1 MNRIS
6 RFLFLSAIVAGTSLG
21 QRALCE
27 GQFESFALSFA
38 PETSSAM
45 ERAAAQ
51 DDPVYAQGTKAMD
64 EQRWADAVTSF
75 DKVATAKGKN
85 ADAALYWKAYSLQK
99 LDRKDESRAT
109 CDTLRQKEPSSSW
122 NRECMVLRVRTNI
135 DVEGMKE
142 LARNSATL
150 TRDMDHMKMEFGPGF
165 EGGEGFHVLYG
176 KNHVTTEDDIKILAL
191 NSLMRSEP
199 AKALPLLRDMLHS
212 DKSVEMKRQAL
223 FVLSRS
229 KDPQA
234 QSIVTEFATT
244 SSDPKL
250 QTAAIEIMAVGR
262 GKDAGPAL
270 VQIYRSSSDAD
281 VKRAAENGLFIAHD
295 APHLV
300 ELARAEKDLN
310 RKRDIVSQL
319 ALMKDPVATD
329 YMLELLK

>member
-6 RFLFLSAIVAGTSLG
+6 RFLFLAAIVAGTSLG

-27 GQFESFALSFA
+27 GQSEFFTFAEP
-38 PETSSAM
+38 PEPASALAM
-45 ERAAAQ
+45 AQ

-64 EQRWADAVTSF
+64 ERRWADAVSAF

-85 ADAALYWKAYSLQK
+85 ADAALYWKAYSLDK
-99 LDRKDESRAT
+99 LDRKDESKAT

-122 NRECMVLRVRTNI
+122 NRECMVLRMRTHI

-142 LARNSATL
+142 LAKNSAMI
-150 TRDMDHMKMEFGPGF
+150 TRDMEHMKIDLGPGF
-165 EGGEGFHVLYG
+165 EGDEGFRVFYNG
-176 KNHVTTEDDIKILAL
+176 KKHVTTEDDIKILAL
-191 NSLMRSEP
+191 NGLMKQDP
-199 AKALPLLRDMLHS
+199 AKALPLLRDILRS
-212 DKSVEMKRQAL
+212 DKSVEVKRQAL

-234 QSIVTEFATT
+234 QTIVTEVAT
-244 SSDPKL
+244 SNADPKL

-270 VQIYRSSSDAD
+270 VQIYRSSTDPD
-281 VKRAAENGLFIAHD
+281 VKRAAENGLFISHD